1 MTNRLRSASQTAEQP
16 AQNQRLVD
24 TRMQKASFEENL
36 KRYSCG
42 TVEMTS
48 RSVCCRNSQ
57 WVFREGLW
65 ETLRQKKFHHSM
77 EAEVTVAAGP
87 GIGCGQSDSEPKIA
101 KIDRFSITTTKNL
114 DFGGNP
120 PHPRAKPG
128 TKLSGRAMRI
138 VCCTRIGMAPSHL
151 GDMLIYR

>member
-1 MTNRLRSASQTAEQP
+1 
-16 AQNQRLVD
+16 
-24 TRMQKASFEENL
+24 
-36 KRYSCG
+36 
-42 TVEMTS
+42 
-48 RSVCCRNSQ
+48 
-57 WVFREGLW
+57 
-65 ETLRQKKFHHSM
+65 M

-114 DFGGNP
+114 DFGWNP